1 MSRSI
6 KLRRPPQ
13 FTAEIVDDARERLLD
28 LLDDLKRLT
37 SEHADDIEVWGSA
50 VTAAGWEIASLGQWL
65 GLEGEAVLLLGGA
78 SYPEI
83 AEHQGTS
90 ASAVYARVGRS
101 LTLAPYAQASGADG
115 AITRVSAEGLDHAR
129 AEYLQEARVDEEGPS
144 GDAGA
149 DVGDSL
155 ADRIPEILRGGEL
168 RTAAIVEALPDYRR
182 SSVLSTLSVLARQG
196 RVARVGHGVYA
207 LPERRATP
215 EHALQS
221 EPEPEPEPEHALEPA
236 PEPDR
241 AGPVD

>member
-1 MSRSI
+1 MSRPI

-28 LLDDLKRLT
+28 LLDDLRTLT
-37 SEHADDIEVWGSA
+37 TDHADDIEVWGSA

-101 LTLAPYAQASGADG
+101 LTLAPYAHASGADG
-115 AITRVSAEGLDHAR
+115 ATTRVSAEGLDQAR
-129 AEYLQEARVDEEGPS
+129 AEYDQEARA
-144 GDAGA
+144 GDPTDVAPA
-149 DVGDSL
+149 AAPVGDSL
-155 ADRIPEILRGGEL
+155 AARVPEVLRDGAR
-168 RTAAIVEALPDYRR
+168 RTTEIVAALPDYRR

-196 RVARVGHGVYA
+196 VVDRVGHGVYA
-207 LPERRATP
+207 LPHPPT
-215 EHALQS
+215 
-221 EPEPEPEPEHALEPA
+221 
-236 PEPDR
+236 D
-241 AGPVD
+241 

>member
-1 MSRSI
+1 MSRPI

-28 LLDDLKRLT
+28 LLDDLKTLT
-37 SEHADDIEVWGSA
+37 TDHADDIEVWGSA

-101 LTLAPYAQASGADG
+101 LTLAPYAHASGADG
-115 AITRVSAEGLDHAR
+115 ATTRVSAEGLDQAR
-129 AEYLQEARVDEEGPS
+129 AEYDQEARA
-144 GDAGA
+144 GDPTDVAPA
-149 DVGDSL
+149 AAPVGDSL
-155 ADRIPEILRGGEL
+155 AERVPEVLRDGAR
-168 RTAAIVEALPDYRR
+168 RTTEIVAALPDYRR

-196 RVARVGHGVYA
+196 VVERVGHGVYA
-207 LPERRATP
+207 LPHPPT
-215 EHALQS
+215 
-221 EPEPEPEPEHALEPA
+221 
-236 PEPDR
+236 D
-241 AGPVD
+241 

>member
-1 MSRSI
+1 MSRPI

-28 LLDDLKRLT
+28 LLDDLKTLT
-37 SEHADDIEVWGSA
+37 IDHADDIEVWGSA

-101 LTLAPYAQASGADG
+101 LTLAPYAHASGADG
-115 AITRVSAEGLDHAR
+115 ATTRVSAEGLDQAR
-129 AEYLQEARVDEEGPS
+129 AEYDQEARA
-144 GDAGA
+144 GDPTDVAPA
-149 DVGDSL
+149 TAPVGDSL
-155 ADRIPEILRGGEL
+155 ADRVPEVLRNGAR
-168 RTAAIVEALPDYRR
+168 RTTEIVAALPDYRR

-196 RVARVGHGVYA
+196 VVDRVGHGVYA
-207 LPERRATP
+207 LPHPPT
-215 EHALQS
+215 
-221 EPEPEPEPEHALEPA
+221 
-236 PEPDR
+236 D
-241 AGPVD
+241 

>member
-1 MSRSI
+1 MSRPI

-28 LLDDLKRLT
+28 LLDDLRTLT
-37 SEHADDIEVWGSA
+37 TDHADDIEVWGSA

-101 LTLAPYAQASGADG
+101 LTLAPYAHASGADG
-115 AITRVSAEGLDHAR
+115 ATTRVSAEALDQAR
-129 AEYLQEARVDEEGPS
+129 AEYDQEARA
-144 GDAGA
+144 GDPTDVAPA
-149 DVGDSL
+149 AAPVGDSL
-155 ADRIPEILRGGEL
+155 ADRVPEVLRNGAR
-168 RTAAIVEALPDYRR
+168 RTTEIVAALPDYRR

-196 RVARVGHGVYA
+196 VVDRVGHGVYA
-207 LPERRATP
+207 LPHPPT
-215 EHALQS
+215 
-221 EPEPEPEPEHALEPA
+221 
-236 PEPDR
+236 D
-241 AGPVD
+241 

>member
-1 MSRSI
+1 MSRPI

-28 LLDDLKRLT
+28 LLDDLKTLT
-37 SEHADDIEVWGSA
+37 TDHADDIEVWGSA

-101 LTLAPYAQASGADG
+101 LTLAPYAHASGADG
-115 AITRVSAEGLDHAR
+115 ATTRVSAEGLDQAR
-129 AEYLQEARVDEEGPS
+129 AEYDQEARA
-144 GDAGA
+144 GDPTDVAPA
-149 DVGDSL
+149 ATPVGDSL
-155 ADRIPEILRGGEL
+155 ADRVPEVLRAGAR
-168 RTAAIVEALPDYRR
+168 RTTEIVAALPDYRR

-196 RVARVGHGVYA
+196 VVERVGHGVYA
-207 LPERRATP
+207 LPHPPT
-215 EHALQS
+215 
-221 EPEPEPEPEHALEPA
+221 
-236 PEPDR
+236 D
-241 AGPVD
+241 

>member
-1 MSRSI
+1 MSRPI

-28 LLDDLKRLT
+28 LLDDLKTLT
-37 SEHADDIEVWGSA
+37 TDHADDIEVWGSA

-101 LTLAPYAQASGADG
+101 LTLAPYAHASGADG
-115 AITRVSAEGLDHAR
+115 ATTRVSAEGLDQAR
-129 AEYLQEARVDEEGPS
+129 AEYDQEARA
-144 GDAGA
+144 GDPTDVAPA
-149 DVGDSL
+149 AAPVGDSL
-155 ADRIPEILRGGEL
+155 ADRVPEVLRDGAR
-168 RTAAIVEALPDYRR
+168 RTTEIVAALPDYRR

-196 RVARVGHGVYA
+196 VVERVGHGVYA
-207 LPERRATP
+207 LPHPPT
-215 EHALQS
+215 
-221 EPEPEPEPEHALEPA
+221 
-236 PEPDR
+236 D
-241 AGPVD
+241 